1 VARTGQSHA
10 APAGSDGDAAVP
22 AAAPAVAPEATAQ
35 RITAQRILASAKAL
49 FLTAGYDGVN
59 LDQVAL
65 RAEVARQTVYNN
77 FGSKETL
84 FRSVV
89 EQHWASFRFDGVPG
103 PPTVARQNDPE
114 ASLRRFAA
122 ALVAFVSETEQI
134 AFTRLVVAESRR
146 SPWIAEEFYRLGKQ
160 PLLTALT
167 ALLAQLTQAELLAC
181 PQPEVAAHQFLGLV
195 QEFVVWPQVMAIG
208 PPVTELS
215 TTQVVIDE
223 ALLTFLSRYQHPGLR
238 KGTR

>member
-1 VARTGQSHA
+1 MARTGQSHA

-22 AAAPAVAPEATAQ
+22 VAAPAVAPEATVQ
-35 RITAQRILASAKAL
+35 RITAQRILASSKAL

-134 AFTRLVVAESRR
+134 ASPGWSSPSRVARHGSRR
-146 SPWIAEEFYRLGKQ
+146 S
-160 PLLTALT
+160 
-167 ALLAQLTQAELLAC
+167 
-181 PQPEVAAHQFLGLV
+181 
-195 QEFVVWPQVMAIG
+195 
-208 PPVTELS
+208 S
-215 TTQVVIDE
+215 TGW
-223 ALLTFLSRYQHPGLR
+223 ASSPY
-238 KGTR
+238 